1 MLHKTRGIVLNHIKY
16 GESSIIVHIY
26 TEEFGVQSYIENG
39 VRKQKAKNKIALFQP
54 LTLLDLVVYKKASS
68 SINRLSEIK
77 CRQPYQSIPY
87 QIKKSTIGIFIAEIL
102 SNLLRGEE
110 EPNEGMFDFLQESLL
125 FFDKQSTA
133 YNNFHLQ
140 FLNDLSVYLG
150 FSASS
155 ASEMLAEVKPFYT
168 TRVDVLTEAKLDELL
183 ACTLSDSLS
192 LSGQERRTILQIIL
206 QFYQIHSNS
215 LKEIKS
221 LKILHEVLS

>member
-54 LTLLDLVVYKKASS
+54 LTLLDLVVYKKANS
-68 SINRLSEIK
+68 SINRISEIK
-77 CRQPYQSIPY
+77 CRQPFQSIPY
-87 QIKKSTIGIFIAEIL
+87 QITKSTIGIFIAEIL

-110 EPNEGMFDFLQESLL
+110 EPNSGMFEFLQESLL
-125 FFDKQSTA
+125 FFDRKSTD

-150 FSASS
+150 FSA
-155 ASEMLAEVKPFYT
+155 ANADEILSELKPYHST
-168 TRVDVLTEAKLDELL
+168 KIDVLTEAKLDELL
-183 ACTLSDSLS
+183 SGTLSDPIALN
-192 LSGQERRTILQIIL
+192 GKERRALLQIIL

-221 LKILHEVLS
+221 LKVLHEVLR

>member
-1 MLHKTRGIVLNHIKY
+1 MLHKSRGIVLNHIKY

-54 LTLLDLVVYKKASS
+54 LTLLDLVVYKKATS

-77 CRQPYQSIPY
+77 CRLPYQSIPY

-125 FFDKQSTA
+125 FFDRQDNDYS
-133 YNNFHLQ
+133 NFHLQ
-140 FLNDLSVYLG
+140 FLNDLSAYLG
-150 FSASS
+150 FSAANADEILS
-155 ASEMLAEVKPFYT
+155 EVKPYYT

-183 ACTLSDSLS
+183 TGTLSEPITLNSH
-192 LSGQERRTILQIIL
+192 ERRIILQIIL

-221 LKILHEVLS
+221 LKILHEVLR

>member
-26 TEEFGVQSYIENG
+26 TEAFGVQSYIENG

-77 CRQPYQSIPY
+77 CRQPYKSIPY
-87 QIKKSTIGIFIAEIL
+87 HIKKSTIGIFIAEVL

-125 FFDKQSTA
+125 YFDVKESN
-133 YNNFHLQ
+133 YYNFHLQ
-140 FLNDLSVYLG
+140 FLNDLSGYLG

-155 ASEMLAEVKPFYT
+155 AHQMLSEIKPYYS
-168 TRVDVLTEAKLDELL
+168 TRIDILTEAKLDELL
-183 ACTLSDSLS
+183 SGSLAES
-192 LSGQERRTILQIIL
+192 IALSGKERQAILQIIL

-221 LKILHEVLS
+221 LKVLHEVLH